1 MNFDL
6 SYLAHIAPA
15 LLRGAV
21 VTIEIT
27 ILGTLL
33 AAVLGLF
40 LAMLNRSRFAV
51 VRHASAAVVLFV
63 RNTPLLIQLFF
74 LYYVMPQFGVA
85 LPALFV
91 GVVALGIHYASYMA
105 EVYRAG
111 IAAVPRGQWEAAH
124 ALNMSRPMMWRRVI
138 LPQAL
143 PPVIPPL
150 GNYAIAMFKETP
162 LLATIGILEMM
173 GMGLAEAARSY
184 RYYEPLTM
192 VGILFLIF
200 SLISAVLV
208 RLLENKFANRT

>member
-1 MNFDL
+1 MSFNLD
-6 SYLAHIAPA
+6 YLANIAPL
-15 LLRGAV
+15 LLRGAL
-21 VTIEIT
+21 VTVQIT
-27 ILGTLL
+27 ALGTLL
-33 AAVLGLF
+33 AALVGLG
-40 LAMLNRSRFAV
+40 LAMLNRSRFAP
-51 VRHASAAVVLFV
+51 VRYATTSVVLFV

-124 ALNMSRPMMWRRVI
+124 ALNMSRSLAWRRVI

-173 GMGLAEAARSY
+173 GMALAEAARSY

-200 SLISAVLV
+200 SLISAVIV
-208 RLLENKFANRT
+208 RLLESKFANRT

>member
-6 SYLAHIAPA
+6 AYLAQIAPA

-21 VTIEIT
+21 VTVQIT

-33 AAVLGLF
+33 AAVLGLV